1 MAKSQPSIN
10 TENFTAVQLMELD
23 ACSRCGECV
32 DWCPTYDASGQDP
45 GLAPRDKILR
55 WAEFMKKSYGLRAR
69 LFGPKQIPLEEIEK
83 FKDDVYG
90 CTTCGM
96 CATVCESAINTVEL
110 WESMRANLVKSGI
123 GPYGKQGMFL
133 KLIGEYKN
141 PYMADNKDRT
151 NWFPADIKVEEQA
164 EILYF
169 GGCTAELRQRK
180 LALATARV
188 LNKLG
193 IKFTMLGEDEI
204 CCGSALIRT
213 GQYFINDTAKINAQK
228 NVDNIKAKGSKIVLY
243 ACAGC
248 YRASLIDWPRL
259 TGKELPFKVVHV
271 TEFLQDLIRKGEIKW
286 EKSIDKKV
294 TYHDPCHLG
303 RHVGVFEP
311 PRAVLE
317 AIPGIQFIEMERIKE
332 NQRCC
337 GAGGGVKAGIPD
349 LALGVASTRVEDA
362 LAINVDILSSACPF
376 CKRNLSDGRDAL
388 GVNELE
394 VEDVIVL
401 VAEAMGIDLSDTP
414 AE

>member
-1 MAKSQPSIN
+1 MAKREPSIN
-10 TENFTAVQLMELD
+10 TENFTAVQLMEVD
-23 ACSRCGECV
+23 SCSRCGECV
-32 DWCPTYDASGQDP
+32 KWCPTYDASGKDP

-55 WAEFMKKSYGLRAR
+55 WGEFMKKSYGLRAR
-69 LFGPKQIPLEEIEK
+69 LFGPKEIPEEEIEK
-83 FKDDVYG
+83 FKDDLYG

-110 WESMRANLVKSGI
+110 WESMRANLVKRGN
-123 GPYGKQGMFL
+123 GPFGKQAAFL
-133 KLIGEYKN
+133 KLLKEYKN

-151 NWFPADIKVEEQA
+151 NWFPEDVRIEEKA
-164 EILYF
+164 EILYY

-180 LALATARV
+180 LALATTRV

-204 CCGSALIRT
+204 CCGSVLVRT
-213 GQYFINDTAKINAQK
+213 GQYFFDDVAKKYAQK
-228 NVDNIKAKGSKIVLY
+228 NIDNIVAKGAKIVLY

-248 YRASLIDWPRL
+248 YRTSLIDWPRL
-259 TGKELPFKVVHV
+259 TGKELPFKVVHIA
-271 TEFLQDLIRKGEIKW
+271 EFLQELIEQGKIEW

-303 RHVGVFEP
+303 RHVGVYDP
-311 PRAVLE
+311 PRAVIE
-317 AIPGIQFIEMERIKE
+317 AIPGVELIEMDRTRE

-349 LALGVASTRVEDA
+349 LALGVAKTRVEDA
-362 LAINVDILSSACPF
+362 LATKADILSSSCPF
-376 CKRNLSDGRDAL
+376 CKRNLCDGRDAI
-388 GVNELE
+388 GAKELE
-394 VEDVIVL
+394 VEDIIVM

-414 AE
+414 E

>member
-1 MAKSQPSIN
+1 
-10 TENFTAVQLMELD
+10 
-23 ACSRCGECV
+23 
-32 DWCPTYDASGQDP
+32 
-45 GLAPRDKILR
+45 
-55 WAEFMKKSYGLRAR
+55 
-69 LFGPKQIPLEEIEK
+69 
-83 FKDDVYG
+83 
-90 CTTCGM
+90 
-96 CATVCESAINTVEL
+96 
-110 WESMRANLVKSGI
+110 MRRML
-123 GPYGKQGMFL
+123 QGF
-133 KLIGEYKN
+133 
-141 PYMADNKDRT
+141 
-151 NWFPADIKVEEQA
+151 
-164 EILYF
+164 
-169 GGCTAELRQRK
+169 
-180 LALATARV
+180 
-188 LNKLG
+188 
-193 IKFTMLGEDEI
+193 
-204 CCGSALIRT
+204 
-213 GQYFINDTAKINAQK
+213 
-228 NVDNIKAKGSKIVLY
+228 
-243 ACAGC
+243 
-248 YRASLIDWPRL
+248 LIDWPRL